1 MIELHARA
9 RHFSPLISHRRSITP
24 TPVIIERNTIKKNR
38 SYRGMRRE
46 RERGRHTHTHTWGMR
61 VQGAKI
67 ESTEMHKRVVSSS
80 IRRNLEESQRQRKC
94 EDDARN
100 EARKEGWCAS
110 ERETNTEREEERERR
125 GDEGAMETVG
135 AARAGRGARGAVE
148 RQGRTRGWSWAPD
161 DLKRSCD

>member
-1 MIELHARA
+1 M
-9 RHFSPLISHRRSITP
+9 
-24 TPVIIERNTIKKNR
+24 
-38 SYRGMRRE
+38 
-46 RERGRHTHTHTWGMR
+46 
-61 VQGAKI
+61 QGAKI